1 MYLFLCNI
9 LALIQFLCFEI
20 NKIIHSSNLLI
31 SLSIEDM
38 AVPNVKNTEL
48 KYYSLSLEVKNKYHC
63 FINNINIELQYTLYR
78 VALHQ

>member
-1 MYLFLCNI
+1 M
-9 LALIQFLCFEI
+9 

-48 KYYSLSLEVKNKYHC
+48 KYYSLSLEVKNKCHC
-63 FINNINIELQYTLYR
+63 FIHNINIELQYTLYILP
-78 VALHQ
+78 LHQ